1 MECQLLRV
9 ADQWFRSIA
18 TAPPR
23 TFMNYKLGRVIR
35 K

>member
-18 TAPPR
+18 TAP
-23 TFMNYKLGRVIR
+23 THFHEYKLGRVIR